1 MVCGWIRP
9 SKPFV
14 SRCGESDKRGLPCV
28 RPVRFQESRVIE
40 YGNAWSAVA
49 KKTQAGNRDSGIH
62 GVFELTNGQA
72 SSFGDIALQRMLIVT
87 SQTTT
92 ELILGAIFP
101 LMLDPVVVKLL
112 VYCTHRGVEMTLPRA
127 L

>member
-1 MVCGWIRP
+1 
-9 SKPFV
+9 
-14 SRCGESDKRGLPCV
+14 
-28 RPVRFQESRVIE
+28 VIE

-62 GVFELTNGQA
+62 GVFELTNGHG
-72 SSFGDIALQRMLIVT
+72 SFGDIALQRTPIVT
-87 SQTTT
+87 SQTAT

-112 VYCTHRGVEMTLPRA
+112 DYCTHQGLR
-127 L
+127 